1 MSPTLK
7 LTHHTQWATQ
17 HGKGVSV
24 KFGRLGDVGHEFPV
38 VFLDGQTAVSVA
50 DIIPD
55 WSRDALIAGAI
66 DTVAQAD
73 LQALPRLTVAD
84 YRIAPPINRPG
95 KIIAIGLNYR
105 LHAEET
111 GAKIPTE
118 PVVFTKSPDCVVG
131 PFDHIKI
138 PPGSVHTD
146 YEVELAVVIGRH
158 LSYAAD
164 ETEAMA
170 AVAGYTISQDVSER
184 EWQKDRGGTWD
195 KGKSF
200 PTFNP
205 MGPWVDTEL
214 SDPQNVELSTT
225 VNGEVRQHSTTADM
239 IFPVSHL
246 VYYVSQCMELFPGD
260 VINTGTPSGVAMGMP
275 TPAYLSAGDE
285 VESFIEHL
293 GKMRNTCV
301 DTVL

>member
-1 MSPTLK
+1 M
-7 LTHHTQWATQ
+7 
-17 HGKGVSV
+17 
-24 KFGRLGDVGHEFPV
+24 KFGRLGDVGQEFPV
-38 VFLDGQTAVSVA
+38 VFLDGQSAVSVA

-55 WSRDALIAGAI
+55 WSRDALMAGAI

-73 LQALPRLTVAD
+73 LHALPRLTVAD
-84 YRIAPPINRPG
+84 YRIAPPLQRPG
-95 KIIAIGLNYR
+95 KIVAIGLNYR

-111 GAKIPTE
+111 GAAIPTE

-131 PFDHIKI
+131 PFDQIKI
-138 PPGSVHTD
+138 PPGSTRTD
-146 YEVELAVVIGRH
+146 YEVELAIVIGRH
-158 LSYAAD
+158 LSYAASED
-164 ETEAMA
+164 EALS
-170 AVAGYTISQDVSER
+170 AVAGYTISQDISER
-184 EWQKDRGGTWD
+184 EWQKERGGTWD

-214 SDPQNVELSTT
+214 ATPQNLELSTT

-239 IFPVSHL
+239 IFSIPHL

-260 VINTGTPSGVAMGMP
+260 VINTGTPSGVAMGM
-275 TPAYLSAGDE
+275 ASDGYLRAGDE
-285 VESFIEHL
+285 VESHIHHL
-293 GKMRNTCV
+293 GTMRNTCI

>member
-1 MSPTLK
+1 MR
-7 LTHHTQWATQ
+7 
-17 HGKGVSV
+17 V
-24 KFGRLGDVGHEFPV
+24 GRLGDPGHEFPV

-55 WSRDALIAGAI
+55 WSRDALMAGAL
-66 DTVAQAD
+66 DQVAATD
-73 LQALPRLTVAD
+73 LTGRPHLTVAD
-84 YRIAPPINRPG
+84 YRVAAPLHRPG

-118 PVVFTKSPDCVVG
+118 PVIFTKSPDCVVG
-131 PFDHIKI
+131 PFDDIRI
-138 PPGSVHTD
+138 PPGSTRTD
-146 YEVELAVVIGRH
+146 YEVELAIVIGTR
-158 LSYAAD
+158 LSYAAH
-164 ETEAMA
+164 EEEAMA
-170 AVAGYTISQDVSER
+170 AIAGYTISQDVSER

-205 MGPWVDTEL
+205 MGPWIDTDL
-214 SDPQNVELSTT
+214 DTPQQLTLSTT

-239 IFPVSHL
+239 IFPISHL

-260 VINTGTPSGVAMGMP
+260 VINTGTPSGVAMGSGP
-275 TPAYLSAGDE
+275 DGYLRSGDV
-285 VESFIEHL
+285 VESVIENL
-293 GKMRNTCV
+293 GAMRNTCV